1 MATSARHRGIP
12 QTDHASKEPPENHQS
27 EALNAIIEDEFAAEN
42 QRSAWICV
50 IGSFLFL
57 MPSFGFI
64 QSVGTV
70 QAYLQENKL
79 EQYSARDIGWI
90 TGVYTFLT
98 MFLGIQT
105 GPLVDVFGT
114 TYLAPLAAACTV
126 PMFFLLAECKI
137 YWHFILCLGVL
148 GGIGNAFSTTIG
160 IAVIGKI
167 FHRRRGLAMGIALAG
182 SSTGGIIFPLA
193 LRQIFPM
200 WGWRWSMR
208 ALGFIVLGIML
219 LGIAC
224 LSPFSRLVSKAQD
237 DTRSIGLS
245 KKTAAMDFSAF
256 RSVPFSLITGAIFL
270 LEFVIFG
277 ATAILP
283 TLVARAGFPVESGYN
298 MVAILNGLSSLGRIL
313 PGLVGDHVGH
323 FNILLVMVLFTLIS
337 TAATLTVFG
346 SSRIEALYAFS
357 ALWGFGTG
365 SFLSLTPGTMNFVI
379 SFSLLLT
386 MPISGQMLDSLGSN
400 ALSGLYLVVVFIG
413 GLLVFTARST
423 LVGSWFNFVS
433 KI

>member
-1 MATSARHRGIP
+1 MATPAGHRGSP
-12 QTDHASKEPPENHQS
+12 ETDRVPKEPPENHQS
-27 EALNAIIEDEFAAEN
+27 EAPNTIIEDEFAVEK
-42 QRSAWICV
+42 QPSAWICV
-50 IGSFLFL
+50 MGSFLFL

-70 QAYLQENKL
+70 QAYLQENQL
-79 EQYSARDIGWI
+79 EQYSARDVGWI

-105 GPLVDVFGT
+105 GPLVDVYGP
-114 TYLAPLAAACTV
+114 TYLAPLAAA
-126 PMFFLLAECKI
+126 
-137 YWHFILCLGVL
+137 WVL

-167 FHRRRGLAMGIALAG
+167 FH
-182 SSTGGIIFPLA
+182 P
-193 LRQIFPM
+193 

-237 DTRSIGLS
+237 KTRSIGLS
-245 KKTAAMDFSAF
+245 KKSAAMDFSAF

-283 TLVARAGFPVESGYN
+283 TLVAWAGFPVESGYN

-313 PGLVGDHVGH
+313 PSMVGDHVGH

-337 TAATLTVFG
+337 TAVTLTVFG

-357 ALWGFGTG
+357 ALWGLGTG
-365 SFLSLTPGTMNFVI
+365 SFLSLTPADVD
-379 SFSLLLT
+379 L
-386 MPISGQMLDSLGSN
+386 P
-400 ALSGLYLVVVFIG
+400 
-413 GLLVFTARST
+413 
-423 LVGSWFNFVS
+423 
-433 KI
+433 

>member
-1 MATSARHRGIP
+1 
-12 QTDHASKEPPENHQS
+12 
-27 EALNAIIEDEFAAEN
+27 
-42 QRSAWICV
+42 
-50 IGSFLFL
+50 

-70 QAYLQENKL
+70 QAYLQENQL
-79 EQYSARDIGWI
+79 EQYSARDVGWI

-105 GPLVDVFGT
+105 GPLVDVHGP
-114 TYLAPLAAACTV
+114 TYLAPLAAACTI

-137 YWHFILCLGVL
+137 YWHLILCLGVL

-193 LRQIFPM
+193 LRQTFPT

-237 DTRSIGLS
+237 KTRSIGLS
-245 KKTAAMDFSAF
+245 KKSAAMDFSAF

-283 TLVARAGFPVESGYN
+283 TLVAWAGFPVESRYN

-313 PGLVGDHVGH
+313 PGMVGDHVGH

-337 TAATLTVFG
+337 TAVTLTVFG

-357 ALWGFGTG
+357 ALWGLGTG
-365 SFLSLTPGTMNFVI
+365 SFLSLTPVCMGKTCEPKDYGRYYGTMNFVI

-386 MPISGQMLDSLGSN
+386 MPISGQMLDSLGST
-400 ALSGLYLVVVFIG
+400 ALSGLYLVVVFVG
-413 GLLVFTARST
+413 GLLIFAARST
-423 LVGSWFNFVS
+423 LVGSWFNVFS
-433 KI
+433 KL